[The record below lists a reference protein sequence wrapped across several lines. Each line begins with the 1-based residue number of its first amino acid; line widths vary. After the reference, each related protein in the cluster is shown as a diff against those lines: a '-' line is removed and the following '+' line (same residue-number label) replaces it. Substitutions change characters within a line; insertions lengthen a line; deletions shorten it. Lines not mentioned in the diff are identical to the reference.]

1 MGTAT
6 EYYSD
11 AYNGMEYKKRVL
23 KYLELL
29 SSKTKREDFLKEKVI
44 TNLTTHIY
52 IMDFTNFLE
61 LYQLALLSFGKTTT
75 KINIR

>member
-1 MGTAT
+1 
-6 EYYSD
+6 
-11 AYNGMEYKKRVL
+11 MEYKKGVL

>member
-61 LYQLALLSFGKTTT
+61 LALLCFGK
-75 KINIR
+75 NNN